1 MITWGTG
8 GIVYI
13 LRYMTTALYIRNIF
27 PICKLN
33 DDDDDCCCCC
43 SSINILVNNKEEVFQ
58 ITAETEYE

>member
-1 MITWGTG
+1 MITWGTD

-33 DDDDDCCCCC
+33 DDDDDCCC
-43 SSINILVNNKEEVFQ
+43 SSINILVKNKEEVCQ